1 MASSNVIE
9 NNNNNE
15 YHFKILTLGESG
27 VGKTSIL
34 LNYTENKFVKSHL
47 ATIGIDYKIKSL
59 EIDNHNIK
67 LKIWDTAGQE
77 KFRNLTSQYFIN
89 SNGIFIIF
97 DLGDKMSFDKIND
110 WMKQINY
117 HLRSIEIPI
126 VLLGNKCDHHNREI
140 NEKIIDDLCNFY
152 NIKYFQTSA
161 LKNIGIEEAF
171 NYMINEIIKK
181 NNIKDIA
188 IEKNNNYFNLKKNK
202 SNINEKKKKKYCV
215 CV

>member
-1 MASSNVIE
+1 
-9 NNNNNE
+9 
-15 YHFKILTLGESG
+15 
-27 VGKTSIL
+27 
-34 LNYTENKFVKSHL
+34 
-47 ATIGIDYKIKSL
+47 
-59 EIDNHNIK
+59 
-67 LKIWDTAGQE
+67 
-77 KFRNLTSQYFIN
+77 
-89 SNGIFIIF
+89 
-97 DLGDKMSFDKIND
+97 MSFDKIND

-188 IEKNNNYFNLKKNK
+188 IEKNNNFFNLKKNK
-202 SNINEKKKKKYCV
+202 SNINDNNKKKYCV

>member
-1 MASSNVIE
+1 MASLNIIE
-9 NNNNNE
+9 NSNNNE

-59 EIDNHNIK
+59 EINNHIIK
-67 LKIWDTAGQE
+67 IKIWDTAGQE

-97 DLGDKMSFDKIND
+97 DLGDKMSFDKINE

-117 HLRSIEIPI
+117 HLKSIEIPI

-140 NEKIIDDLCNFY
+140 NEKIIEDLCNFY
-152 NIKYFQTSA
+152 KIKYFQTSA
-161 LKNIGIEEAF
+161 LKNIGIEETF

-181 NNIKDIA
+181 NNIKDIT
-188 IEKNNNYFNLKKNK
+188 IDKDYKSFNLKKNK
-202 SNINEKKKKKYCV
+202 SNINEKKKRKYCG